1 MNPSHFSRPEDKR
14 KVVLPGGTTLLSQVV
29 PEALSISV
37 GVWVRSGSR
46 HEDSPRR
53 GITHFLEHM
62 VFKGTEKRSAF
73 DIALS
78 LDRLGGQLDAFT
90 TKENTCYNAR
100 VLAEYFDEAL
110 DVLAD
115 LLLHPQLEPQFI
127 EMEKRVV
134 LEEIQSVFDDPDDWI
149 HDLASEEIFGEHP
162 MARPIL
168 GDEETVRGFTRDDLR
183 SWMAER
189 YLAEQVVISVAGP
202 LAHDDVRDRVEK
214 QFDVPS
220 GFTPS
225 NGSIPIL
232 PAKRTLRRIDRPL
245 QQQHLWLGRTGMSL
259 SDPDRYAMLVLNTI
273 LGGSMSSRLFQS
285 IREKSGL
292 AYAVFSYADFASDT
306 GTQGTYMAVS
316 PARSGEAV
324 DRTLEEFSTLVNH
337 HCEARELE
345 DARMQLKGNMLLAME
360 SIGARMARMAKNE
373 LSFGRFL
380 EIPEIVERIDAVS
393 LEDLQRIAA
402 EYLDPAKQ
410 SLLSLGPSKDTGSIS

>member
-29 PEALSISV
+29 PHALSVSV
-37 GVWVRSGSR
+37 GVWVKSGSR
-46 HEDSPRR
+46 HEDTARR

-62 VFKGTEKRSAF
+62 VFKGTESRSAF

-78 LDRLGGQLDAFT
+78 LERLGGQLDAFT
-90 TKENTCYNAR
+90 TKEHTCYNAR

-115 LLLHPQLEPQFI
+115 MLLRPKLEPELI

-168 GDEETVRGFTRDDLR
+168 GDEESVLAFTRDDLR
-183 SWMAER
+183 GWMDER
-189 YLAEQVVISVAGP
+189 YRAGQVVVAVAGP
-202 LAHDDVRDRVEK
+202 LDHERVREAVERL
-214 QFDVPS
+214 FVVPS
-220 GFTPS
+220 GDVKA
-225 NGSIPIL
+225 NGEIHAAQPQ
-232 PAKRTLRRIDRPL
+232 LRVRHVDRAL
-245 QQQHLWLGRTGMSL
+245 QQQHLWIGRRGMSL
-259 SDPDRYAMLVLNTI
+259 SDPDRYGMLLLNTI

-292 AYAVFSYADFASDT
+292 AYSVFSYADFASDT

-316 PARSGEAV
+316 PSRSGEAIN
-324 DRTLEEFSTLVNH
+324 RTLDEFSKLAERS
-337 HCEARELE
+337 CEAAEID
-345 DARMQLKGNMLLAME
+345 DARMQLKGNMILAME
-360 SIGARMARMAKNE
+360 NIGARMARLAKNE
-373 LSFGRFL
+373 LGFGRFL
-380 EIPEIVERIDAVS
+380 EIPEIVERIDAVTP
-393 LEDLQRIAA
+393 EEIQRLAA
-402 EYLDPAKQ
+402 EYLDPRKQ
-410 SLLSLGPSKDTGSIS
+410 TLVTLGPSPDTGPLA